1 MFKVT
6 QVRLW
11 AAREV
16 SMATPRR
23 ALFHILFALGLAS
36 VVPSAEAESQF
47 TVSSLSGVFGFSAA
61 GTIVPPAFPVATPAV
76 AAGTMTFD
84 RQGGCV
90 ISDTINIG
98 GMSSF
103 RTSTACAYAVNQ
115 DGTGS
120 ISVLFPGD
128 PSPTPLSF
136 VIVNRENEIRF
147 IRTDLGVA
155 SGVARKQNR
164 DD

>member
-1 MFKVT
+1 MFT
-6 QVRLW
+6 Q
-11 AAREV
+11 ARIRDIF
-16 SMATPRR
+16 MTTPRR
-23 ALFHILFALGLAS
+23 TLFHALLALGLAS
-36 VVPSAEAESQF
+36 VVPSAEAEPQF
-47 TVSSLSGVFGFSAA
+47 TASSLSGVFGFSAA
-61 GTIVPPAFPVATPAV
+61 GTIMPPALPVATPAV

-98 GMSSF
+98 GMSAF
-103 RTSTACAYAVNQ
+103 RTSTACAYSVNQ

-128 PSPTPLSF
+128 PGPTPLSF

-155 SGVARKQNR
+155 SGLASRQNR

>member
-1 MFKVT
+1 MT
-6 QVRLW
+6 
-11 AAREV
+11 
-16 SMATPRR
+16 TPKR
-23 ALFHILFALGLAS
+23 ALLCLLFALGLAS
-36 VVPSAEAESQF
+36 IAPGAEAEPQSF
-47 TVSSLSGVFGFSAA
+47 TVGSLSGVFGFSAA
-61 GTIVPPAFPVATPAV
+61 GTIVPPAVPVATPAV

-98 GMSSF
+98 GASAF
-103 RTSTACAYAVNQ
+103 RTSTTCTYAVNQ

-120 ISVLFPGD
+120 MLALFPGD
-128 PSPTPLSF
+128 PGPTPLSF
-136 VIVNRENEIRF
+136 VIVNHESEIRF

-155 SGVARKQNR
+155 TGVARKRDR

>member
-1 MFKVT
+1 MT
-6 QVRLW
+6 
-11 AAREV
+11 
-16 SMATPRR
+16 TPKR
-23 ALFHILFALGLAS
+23 ALLCLLFALGLAS
-36 VVPSAEAESQF
+36 IAPSAEAEPQF
-47 TVSSLSGVFGFSAA
+47 TAGNLSGVFGFSAA
-61 GTIVPPAFPVATPAV
+61 GTIVPPAVPVATPAV

-98 GMSSF
+98 GMSAF

-128 PSPTPLSF
+128 PGPTPLSF

-155 SGVARKQNR
+155 SGVAKKQNR